1 MVRKRVGAEARNF
14 VETAPPFGTDFLS
27 VEWPLLL
34 ECCAPHPNLERVH
47 PHLAKQPEWDTLIS
61 LAEEHGVISQLDGVL
76 RATNQTGIPPALQK
90 SLRERHR
97 AQLVFS
103 LGMTAELFHLLAKFR
118 SVAAEAML
126 VKGPVLS
133 LRAYGDPG
141 LRQYVDLDFLIR
153 ARDLLSATR
162 ALLESGY
169 EGDIPVEAI
178 EAGKIPGEYLFI
190 KKGTRILV
198 ELHTEHTFR
207 YFPRP
212 LPMEEYFAR
221 RTEVDL
227 DGKRVPALSAEDE
240 FVLICIHGAKHFW
253 ERLMWIADV
262 AAMVSGGT
270 HLDWMRVKESARAV
284 GAERMVHV
292 ALRLAREL
300 LHANLPDAIRADV
313 EKDSATQ
320 GICAR
325 IQKWLP
331 YAGFSPPS
339 LLQRARF
346 RVNMRRGWFAGPAY
360 LLRLSLS
367 PTEED
372 WVEGDEAKR
381 SWLWDAATRPF
392 RLFKK
397 YGQDGKS

>member
-1 MVRKRVGAEARNF
+1 MIA
-14 VETAPPFGTDFLS
+14 
-27 VEWPLLL
+27 
-34 ECCAPHPNLERVH
+34 
-47 PHLAKQPEWDTLIS
+47 
-61 LAEEHGVISQLDGVL
+61 QLDAAL
-76 RATNQTGIPPALQK
+76 RVVGSKCVPDGINK

-97 AQLVFS
+97 AQLVFT
-103 LGMTAELFHLLAKFR
+103 LGMTAELFHLLEKFR
-118 SVAAEAML
+118 TVGAEVMV

-133 LRAYGDPG
+133 ARAYGDPG
-141 LRQYVDLDFLIR
+141 LRQYVDLDFLVR
-153 ARDLLSATR
+153 ARDLLPATR
-162 ALLESGY
+162 ALMASGY
-169 EGDIPVEAI
+169 EGDVPMEAI
-178 EAGKIPGEYLFI
+178 EAGKVPGEYLFT

-212 LPMEEYFAR
+212 LPMEDYFAR
-221 RTEVDL
+221 RTEVAI
-227 DGKRVPALSAEDE
+227 DGHRVPALSAEDE

-253 ERLMWIADV
+253 ERLMWVADV
-262 AAMVSGGT
+262 AAMASGGT
-270 HLDWMRVKESARAV
+270 RLDWTIVKESARAV

-292 ALRLAREL
+292 ALQLVREL
-300 LHANLPDAIRADV
+300 LHTESPPEISGDV
-313 EKDSATQ
+313 EKDRATR
-320 GICAR
+320 GICTR
-325 IQKWLP
+325 IEKLLP

-339 LLQRARF
+339 LLHRARF
-346 RVNMRRGWFAGPAY
+346 RMSMRGGWIAGPAY

>member
-1 MVRKRVGAEARNF
+1 MAVV
-14 VETAPPFGTDFLS
+14 PPFGTEFLS

-34 ECCAPHPNLERVH
+34 ECCAPQPSAERMLVLLGKDPNWNVLS
-47 PHLAKQPEWDTLIS
+47 S
-61 LAEEHGVISQLDGVL
+61 LAEEHGVVAHLDAQMQAL
-76 RATNQTGIPPALQK
+76 KWDKIPPDVTK

-97 AQLVFS
+97 AQLLFTLS
-103 LGMTAELFHLLAKFR
+103 MTAEMFRLIEKFGAVGVE
-118 SVAAEAML
+118 SIV

-133 LRAYGDPG
+133 MRAYGDAG

-153 ARDLLSATR
+153 DKDLLAATR
-162 ALLESGY
+162 VLAESGY

-178 EAGKIPGEYLFI
+178 EAGKIPGEYLFT

-212 LPMEEYFAR
+212 LPMEDYFAR
-221 RTEVDL
+221 RTGLDL
-227 DGKRVPALSAEDE
+227 DGNRVPALPAEDE

-253 ERLMWIADV
+253 ERLLWVADV
-262 AAMVSGGT
+262 AAMATGGT
-270 HLDWMRVKESARAV
+270 KLDWKIVQESARSV
-284 GAERMVHV
+284 GATRMVHV
-292 ALRLAREL
+292 ALELVHEL
-300 LHANLPDAIRADV
+300 LRTEIPADIRGAV
-313 EKDSATQ
+313 EKDRAVVA
-320 GICAR
+320 ICRR

-331 YAGFSPPS
+331 YGGYAPPG
-339 LLQRARF
+339 LPQRALF
-346 RVNMRRGWFAGPAY
+346 RMGMRGGGVAGVSY

-372 WVEGDEAKR
+372 WVEGAETRR
-381 SWLWDAATRPF
+381 SWVWDAMLRPF
-392 RLFKK
+392 RLIKK